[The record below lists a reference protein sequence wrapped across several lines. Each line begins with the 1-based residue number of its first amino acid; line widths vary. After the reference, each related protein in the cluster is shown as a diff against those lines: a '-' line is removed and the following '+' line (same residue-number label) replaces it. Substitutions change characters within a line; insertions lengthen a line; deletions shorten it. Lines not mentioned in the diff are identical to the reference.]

1 MEYTKQQRK
10 NRTKSSISEN
20 SPYQL
25 FKIFIL
31 LTLSF
36 GGILKSNLHAQTC
49 NAPTNLTF
57 TIVSSTCAS
66 NGSVRIN
73 TIAYASGSGARNGF
87 SREYALYNS
96 TQDSLL
102 RPWQNDSLFTNLPP
116 RSYVYAV
123 RDICENGFSTVLYRT
138 FNIANA
144 QKALSSTISIP
155 QHSGCDNGILLI
167 NATGN
172 GPYTYSLVPSLNSPE
187 PLIESEY
194 IRPKQTSNQF
204 TGLPSGTYY
213 ARTYDVCEEY
223 FTREVQINTVQPSP
237 ISTNTNV
244 RLVGCNSFSLYPT
257 IQNINGN
264 LPGRKFI
271 VIYPDGSSDT
281 SNTFIGI
288 IPIPNNTFIQSD
300 SINTVKY
307 GVITECGY
315 FEVSRTFNIRQKPT
329 LGFTK
334 VAGRCDSTVYS
345 LGLNIGTAANYI
357 YTLDGGQTWLNQPT
371 NGAVS
376 LTLKNNITYP
386 VTFVY
391 CGDTT
396 TLNLYTASVGLFNAT
411 VEESNARTCNGKSS
425 ITFRGYN
432 TNNLYWELISG
443 PEGAVFTTTGINI
456 TGNFPS
462 STTGNLPLGTY
473 IFRLYNV
480 CGDQLYD
487 TVELKT
493 PYTTLSYYFS
503 YRFECTNTTI
513 SVYNYPG
520 GMGTPTTYILSLE
533 DEVIRSVFGNSI
545 STAGLVPG
553 NQYKLRQV
561 PSSFT
566 CIYAEEI
573 FTMPSSNNSLSL
585 TNNITFNEC
594 RNTANEGALIV
605 RPAGG
610 YPPYTYYLYED
621 TLLSANRIIGPVS
634 SNIFTNLDA
643 NKKHIVQVS
652 DQCGRG
658 NNISLT
664 FSQAQLQLLNNA
676 NGTMPCEG
684 DTLQMS
690 LQHHPEFTYQWKKD
704 DNNIPGAT
712 ANTFTINNIQEQDNG
727 IYELSYNVGN
737 CQILTKSFTLATDLC
752 DVSLLPVELVK
763 FEASLNQTSVY
774 LNWSTASEKVNSG
787 FEIYHSTDGN
797 NWQKIGFRPSK
808 SVDGNSSTPLDYLFT
823 HTQPLSGTNYYQLK
837 QIDLDGAFALS
848 NITQVDLK
856 TLTSQIEV
864 YPNPAT
870 SQIQFGG
877 LPLQNKVIITNSLGQ
892 TVQVM
897 ENVQNQ
903 SPMFTKEF
911 SKGTYTISVYTENW
925 ELLQNLKL
933 IVL

>member
-1 MEYTKQQRK
+1 MGHTKQRHK
-10 NRTKSSISEN
+10 NTPKNSVSEN
-20 SPYQL
+20 FFHFSG
-25 FKIFIL
+25 KIFIL
-31 LTLSF
+31 ITLCSISIF
-36 GGILKSNLHAQTC
+36 QNNLQAQTC
-49 NAPTNLTF
+49 NAPTNLTL
-57 TIVSSTCAS
+57 TIASSTCAS

-73 TIAYASGSGARNGF
+73 TITYAGGGGARNGF

-116 RSYVYAV
+116 GSYVYAL
-123 RDICENGFSTVLYRT
+123 RDICENGFSSILYRT
-138 FNIANA
+138 FNITNA
-144 QKALSSTISIP
+144 QRALNTTISVP
-155 QHSGCDNGILLI
+155 QHSACDNGVLII

-194 IRPKQTSNQF
+194 IRPRQTSNQF

-213 ARTYDVCEEY
+213 ARAYDVCEEY
-223 FTREVQINTVQPSP
+223 FTRVVQINTVQPSP

-281 SNTFIGI
+281 SNTFVGI
-288 IPIPNNTFIQSD
+288 IPIPNNTLIQSD

-315 FEVSRTFNIRQKPT
+315 FEVSRTFNIRQKPA

-334 VAGRCDSTVYS
+334 VSGSCDSTVYS
-345 LGLNIGTAANYI
+345 LGLNIGAAANYI
-357 YTLDGGQTWLNQPT
+357 YTLNGGQTWLNQPASGT
-371 NGAVS
+371 VS

-411 VEESNARTCNGKSS
+411 VEESNARTCNGTSS

-443 PEGAVFTTTGINI
+443 PEGVVFTTTGINI

-462 STTGNLPLGTY
+462 STIGNLPLGTY

-493 PYTTLSYYFS
+493 PYTTLNYYFS

-520 GMGTPTTYILSLE
+520 GMGTPTTYILSPE
-533 DEVIRSVFGNSI
+533 DEVIRSAFGNSI

-561 PSSFT
+561 PGFFS

-573 FTMPSSNNSLSL
+573 FTMPLSNNSLSL

-594 RNTANEGALIV
+594 RNTTNQGALIV
-605 RPAGG
+605 RPQGG

-634 SNIFTNLDA
+634 SNIFTDLNP

-664 FSQAQLQLLNNA
+664 FSQAELPLIDNA
-676 NGTMPCEG
+676 NGRMPCES
-684 DTLQMS
+684 DTLSMS

-704 DNNIPGAT
+704 NINIPGAT
-712 ANTFTINNIQEQDNG
+712 ANTFTINNIQESDNG
-727 IYELSYNVGN
+727 IYNLSYNVGN
-737 CQILTKSFTLATDLC
+737 CQILTKSFTLATELC
-752 DVSLLPVELVK
+752 DISLLPVELVK

-774 LNWSTASEKVNSG
+774 LNWSTTSEKDNSG
-787 FEIYHSTDGN
+787 FEILHSTDGKT
-797 NWQKIGFRPSK
+797 WQKIGFKPSK
-808 SVDGNSSTPLDYLFT
+808 SINGNSNIPLDYSFS
-823 HTQPLSGTNYYQLK
+823 HIQPLSGINYYQLK
-837 QIDLDGAFALS
+837 QIDLDGKLS
-848 NITQVDLK
+848 FSHITQVHLN
-856 TLTSQIEV
+856 TQSSLIEV

-870 SQIQFGG
+870 SQIRFEN
-877 LPLQNKVIITNSLGQ
+877 LPEKNILVITNSMGSIVKTL
-892 TVQVM
+892 
-897 ENVQNQ
+897 ENTTNHTFI
-903 SPMFTKEF
+903 STTDL
-911 SKGTYTISVYTENW
+911 SKGTYTISVLNSDM
-925 ELLQNLKL
+925 ELIQNLKL